1 MNATAAATER
11 FEKARR
17 SWAVAK
23 YGPKKARMA
32 VAKEYTAAWVEMTG
46 HVEATS
52 LQTGDST
59 MSTMTTTNGR
69 TFESPFTSDKE
80 AAQALLL
87 SGKASSFGHSLIR
100 QFSERGRLSAAQA
113 PYLHLMAMEAQ
124 GVEKAPDAQGNE
136 AEGGFQAI
144 VDLLTTAGAKLKWP
158 KIRYAGLRI
167 SLSRNGGANVTT
179 NERAYEDRTY
189 LGRISQGG
197 AFFPARGCPDTVL
210 PLLQAL
216 TVDPAHATS
225 VEGQRVGSCCFCA
238 RELTAQ
244 ESLVAGYGP
253 VCADNWG
260 LPWGDR

>member
-1 MNATAAATER
+1 
-11 FEKARR
+11 
-17 SWAVAK
+17 
-23 YGPKKARMA
+23 
-32 VAKEYTAAWVEMTG
+32 
-46 HVEATS
+46 
-52 LQTGDST
+52 

-87 SGKASSFGHSLIR
+87 SANVSSFGHSLIR
-100 QFSERGRLSAAQA
+100 QFSERGKLSPAQA

-124 GVEKAPDAQGNE
+124 EVEESVAQRARQALGPDAQGDE

-144 VDLLTTAGAKLKWP
+144 VDLLHTAGAKLKWP

-167 SLSRNGGANVTT
+167 SLARNGGVNVTT
-179 NERAYEDRTY
+179 NERAYEDRTF

-210 PLLQAL
+210 PLLQDL
-216 TVDPAHATS
+216 TTDPANATS
-225 VEGQRVGSCCFCA
+225 VEGQRVGSCCFCG

-244 ESLVAGYGP
+244 ESLVAGYGET
-253 VCADNWG
+253 CAGNYG
-260 LPWGDR
+260 LPWG